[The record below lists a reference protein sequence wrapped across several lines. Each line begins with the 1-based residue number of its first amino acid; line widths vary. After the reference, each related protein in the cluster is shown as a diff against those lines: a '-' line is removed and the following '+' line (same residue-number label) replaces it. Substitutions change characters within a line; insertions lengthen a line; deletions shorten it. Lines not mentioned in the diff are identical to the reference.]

1 MKRILALLLVLV
13 LALTAFVGCNKK
25 DDDKDNGGSNNG
37 NTDGT
42 TDDTTDDEDETPS
55 EKSYS
60 LAIGVFTNE
69 NIESCKITETVA
81 VIVTDKD
88 GKIVLCRLDCI
99 DYALDVDMETEEIV
113 TTAPLS
119 KVAQGDDYDP
129 YGAMAAGDWYVQSA
143 FLESY
148 VVGKTQSEIALL
160 AGADGKAADAAL
172 KAGCTIGITDLLAA
186 IDAAYDSEHKVSFKS
201 TASAFT
207 AGLSVTGSVGVEDDE
222 VVNVSFTVDYAAAV
236 LAGGK
241 VVAGIIDTAEVTFVD
256 VEVDED
262 GVCSAEA
269 FDNEG
274 TKREQGD
281 DYDSYSP
288 MPAGRWYQQVDA
300 YAAAAKG
307 LTKDDISTLAVSGVA
322 GCTIKAVGYK
332 AGLEAA
338 VKAAR

>member
-37 NTDGT
+37 NNGNTDGT
-42 TDDTTDDEDETPS
+42 TDDDDETPS

-60 LAIGVFTNE
+60 LAIGVVTNE
-69 NIESCKITETVA
+69 NIESCAVTETVA

-88 GKIVLCRLDCI
+88 GKVVLCRLDCI
-99 DYALDVDMETEEIV
+99 DYDMAECEDE
-113 TTAPLS
+113 APLS

-129 YGAMAAGDWYVQSA
+129 YGVMAAGDWYVQSA

-186 IDAAYDSEHKVSFKS
+186 IDKAFESEHKVSFKS

-207 AGLSVTGSVGVEDDE
+207 AGLSVTGSVGVEEDE
-222 VVNVSFTVDYAAAV
+222 GFNVSFTVDYAAAI

-241 VVAGIIDTAEVTFVD
+241 VVAGIIDTAEVTFVN
-256 VEVDED
+256 VAVDED
-262 GVCSAEA
+262 DVYSAEE
-269 FDNEG
+269 FDNAG

-281 DYDSYSP
+281 DYDAWAP
-288 MPAGRWYQQVDA
+288 MAAGRWYQQVDA

-307 LTKDDISTLAVSGVA
+307 LTKDNIASLASSGVA
-322 GCTIKAVGYK
+322 GCTIYAGGYH
-332 AGLEAA
+332 AAIVAA
-338 VKAAR
+338 VNGAR